1 MSDIIEEKL
10 NNIYNLGRIEVNL
23 LKERKRQ
30 YEIKIQIDWKIGF
43 TFNYLWNE
51 SSTIDKNVENIV
63 GTIDYYIVEY
73 YKK

>member
-10 NNIYNLGRIEVNL
+10 NNIYNLGKIEVNL
-23 LKERKRQ
+23 LKERKRT
-30 YEIKIQIDWKIGF
+30 YEIKIQMDWKIGF

-51 SSTIDKNVENIV
+51 TLTIDKNVENIAK
-63 GTIDYYIVEY
+63 TIEYYIVEF